1 MPKFSVVISVYN
13 KEDHIAGTLQSVLNQ
28 TYSDF
33 EIIIV
38 NDASTDT
45 SERVIRGIKDERI
58 SYYASAINQGAGAT
72 RNTGISKSSGEY
84 IALLDGD
91 DVWEPTF
98 LEEILRL
105 QVALP
110 QHAVFATAVLV
121 EDKARSVPSR
131 YSFDTSSNGEFLDLD
146 YFESSLIN
154 TILTSSSAVVH
165 QSVFKNIG
173 TYDST
178 IKSGQ
183 DTDLWIRIGLE
194 YRIGFSTKQLVT
206 YRYTPHSLFKSVRSV
221 TDRPDFLKFIKQEKK
236 HPALK
241 KFIDLNRYSLAI
253 RSKLWGE
260 HHLTAT
266 YTDHIH
272 LKNLNRKQR
281 LLLKTP
287 ATFLKIFFKVN
298 GFLEKIGL
306 RQSAF

>member
-58 SYYASAINQGAGAT
+58 SYYASANNQGAGAT

-236 HPALK
+236 RPALK

-272 LKNLNRKQR
+272 LKNLNRKQQ
-281 LLLKTP
+281 LLLSTP
-287 ATFLKIFFKVN
+287 SPLLKVLFKIN

>member
-33 EIIIV
+33 EIVIV

-58 SYYASAINQGAGAT
+58 SYYTSATNQGAGAT

-105 QVALP
+105 EVALP
-110 QHAVFATAVLV
+110 KHAVFATAVLV

-131 YSFDTSSNGEFLDLD
+131 YSFDTSTSGEFLDLD

-272 LKNLNRKQR
+272 LKNLNRKQQ
-281 LLLKTP
+281 LLLSTP
-287 ATFLKIFFKVN
+287 SSLLKVLFKIN

>member
-1 MPKFSVVISVYN
+1 MLKFSVVISVYN
-13 KEDHIAGTLQSVLNQ
+13 KEAHIEDTLQSVLNQ
-28 TYSDF
+28 TYGDY
-33 EIIIV
+33 EVIVV
-38 NDASTDT
+38 NDASTDA
-45 SERVIRGIKDERI
+45 SEKIIQDLKDERI
-58 SYYASAINQGAGAT
+58 SYYASVTNQGAGAT
-72 RNTGISKSSGEY
+72 RNLGISKSSGEY

-105 QVALP
+105 QEALP

-131 YSFDTSSNGEFLDLD
+131 YSLDTSTNGEFLDLD
-146 YFESSLIN
+146 YFKSSLKN
-154 TILTSSSAVVH
+154 TILTSSSTVVH

-183 DTDLWIRIGLE
+183 DTDLWIRIGLH
-194 YRIGFSTKQLVT
+194 YRVAFSTKLLVT
-206 YRYTPHSLFKSVRSV
+206 YRHAPQSLFKSIRSV
-221 TDRPDFLKFIKQEKK
+221 TDRPDFLKFIEDEKK

-253 RSKLWGE
+253 RSKLWNE
-260 HHLTAT
+260 SRLAPL
-266 YTDHIH
+266 YTDHI
-272 LKNLNRKQR
+272 KASSLNKKQR
-281 LLLKTP
+281 LLLSLP
-287 ATFLKIFFKVN
+287 PLILKMLFKLN
-298 GFLEKIGL
+298 SFLERRGW